1 MTTYNFDVLLLD
13 DDPERRLAVQTCLA
27 FLDIHCHNF
36 DFVTWLQQG
45 DTFNLSNIG
54 LVLMGYSRLPLS
66 PAKLMA
72 ALTDKQHLIPKL
84 LLCEWTELE
93 TDTARDL
100 GVLGLWSPPFRYKS
114 LMDTLHQASVWRE
127 RSVAQ
132 ELWAKDLAGFVGQSP
147 KIREVRSLVHRV
159 ACKDASVM
167 ISGESGTGKEV
178 IARALHEHSDRKGQ
192 PFVPVNCGAIPAEL
206 LESELFGHERGAF
219 TGAISSRAGRF
230 EMANGGTLFLDE
242 IGDMPL
248 PMQVKLLRVLQERQ
262 FERVGG
268 SKTIEVD
275 VRIITATHK
284 HLETMIHEGEFREDL
299 YYRLN
304 VFPIEVPPL
313 RERIEDLPLLI
324 NELVQRLAAQGLD
337 PIQFH
342 PAALE
347 SLRCHTWPGNVRELA
362 NLIERLS
369 ILHPNRV
376 IGVSELP
383 PKFRHCPEPNPNHY
397 LTPVKDECVMPSPAL
412 QAANT
417 DSKGGGSLVTAL
429 QLPDEGIDLKS
440 FLEQQERQLIEQALD
455 GAGQVVARA
464 AQQLQIRRTTLVEK
478 MRKYGISRA

>member
-1 MTTYNFDVLLLD
+1 
-13 DDPERRLAVQTCLA
+13 
-27 FLDIHCHNF
+27 
-36 DFVTWLQQG
+36 
-45 DTFNLSNIG
+45 
-54 LVLMGYSRLPLS
+54 
-66 PAKLMA
+66 
-72 ALTDKQHLIPKL
+72 
-84 LLCEWTELE
+84 
-93 TDTARDL
+93 
-100 GVLGLWSPPFRYKS
+100 
-114 LMDTLHQASVWRE
+114 
-127 RSVAQ
+127 
-132 ELWAKDLAGFVGQSP
+132 
-147 KIREVRSLVHRV
+147 
-159 ACKDASVM
+159 
-167 ISGESGTGKEV
+167 
-178 IARALHEHSDRKGQ
+178 
-192 PFVPVNCGAIPAEL
+192 
-206 LESELFGHERGAF
+206 
-219 TGAISSRAGRF
+219 
-230 EMANGGTLFLDE
+230 
-242 IGDMPL
+242 L

-347 SLRCHTWPGNVRELA
+347 SLRRHAWPGNVRELA

-376 IGVSELP
+376 VGVSELP
-383 PKFRHCPEPNPNHY
+383 PKFRHCPEPNPDHY
-397 LTPVKDECVMPSPAL
+397 LLPAQDELVIQPSEL
-412 QAANT
+412 QASAAGAN
-417 DSKGGGSLVTAL
+417 GVESLVSRL
-429 QLPDEGIDLKS
+429 QLPEDGIDLKS

-464 AQQLQIRRTTLVEK
+464 AQQLHIRRTTLVEK

>member
-1 MTTYNFDVLLLD
+1 
-13 DDPERRLAVQTCLA
+13 
-27 FLDIHCHNF
+27 
-36 DFVTWLQQG
+36 
-45 DTFNLSNIG
+45 
-54 LVLMGYSRLPLS
+54 
-66 PAKLMA
+66 
-72 ALTDKQHLIPKL
+72 
-84 LLCEWTELE
+84 
-93 TDTARDL
+93 
-100 GVLGLWSPPFRYKS
+100 
-114 LMDTLHQASVWRE
+114 
-127 RSVAQ
+127 
-132 ELWAKDLAGFVGQSP
+132 
-147 KIREVRSLVHRV
+147 
-159 ACKDASVM
+159 
-167 ISGESGTGKEV
+167 
-178 IARALHEHSDRKGQ
+178 
-192 PFVPVNCGAIPAEL
+192 
-206 LESELFGHERGAF
+206 
-219 TGAISSRAGRF
+219 
-230 EMANGGTLFLDE
+230 
-242 IGDMPL
+242 
-248 PMQVKLLRVLQERQ
+248 
-262 FERVGG
+262 
-268 SKTIEVD
+268 
-275 VRIITATHK
+275 
-284 HLETMIHEGEFREDL
+284 MIHEGEFREDL

-397 LTPVKDECVMPSPAL
+397 LTPVKDECVMPSPVL

-417 DSKGGGSLVTAL
+417 DSKGVESLVTAL

>member
-45 DTFNLSNIG
+45 DTFNLSHIG

-100 GVLGLWSPPFRYKS
+100 GVLGLWSPPFRYKT

-147 KIREVRSLVHRV
+147 KIREVRSLVHQV

-242 IGDMPL
+242 IGDMPCRCRSSCCGCCRNASL
-248 PMQVKLLRVLQERQ
+248 SGSGAARRLRWMYAL
-262 FERVGG
+262 
-268 SKTIEVD
+268 S
-275 VRIITATHK
+275 
-284 HLETMIHEGEFREDL
+284 
-299 YYRLN
+299 
-304 VFPIEVPPL
+304 PP
-313 RERIEDLPLLI
+313 
-324 NELVQRLAAQGLD
+324 
-337 PIQFH
+337 
-342 PAALE
+342 
-347 SLRCHTWPGNVRELA
+347 HT
-362 NLIERLS
+362 S
-369 ILHPNRV
+369 
-376 IGVSELP
+376 
-383 PKFRHCPEPNPNHY
+383 
-397 LTPVKDECVMPSPAL
+397 
-412 QAANT
+412 
-417 DSKGGGSLVTAL
+417 
-429 QLPDEGIDLKS
+429 
-440 FLEQQERQLIEQALD
+440 
-455 GAGQVVARA
+455 
-464 AQQLQIRRTTLVEK
+464 
-478 MRKYGISRA
+478 ISRP